1 MRLRVDPE
9 RPAPR
14 KLERAIEALRR
25 DQVILYPTD
34 TGYAFGC
41 ALSSR
46 KAIGQI
52 RVLKGFDER
61 SKKPLAMLVNDL
73 SDFGRYAIMSTSVFR
88 TVRRILPGPYTVIL
102 EASGEVPR
110 EMRNRNGEI
119 GLRMPALPVCRMLVD
134 LLGEPLVSGSV
145 TSGDEEP
152 ELEDPELLERVHRGR
167 IEVVIDVGPLWP
179 EPSTILQARG
189 NAFDVV
195 RVGKGPVPEVF

>member
-1 MRLRVDPE
+1 MRLRIDPE

-14 KLERAIEALRR
+14 KLEQATLALRR

-46 KAIGQI
+46 KAIAQI
-52 RVLKGFDER
+52 RVLKGHDER
-61 SKKPLAMLVNDL
+61 SRKPLAMIVNEL
-73 SDFGRYAIMSTSVFR
+73 SDFGRYAIMPTSVFR
-88 TVRRILPGPYTVIL
+88 TVRRILPGAYTVIL
-102 EASGEVPR
+102 EASAEVPR
-110 EMRNRNGEI
+110 EMRNRDGEI
-119 GLRMPALPVCRMLVD
+119 GLRMPDLAVCRMLVD

-152 ELEDPELLERVHRGR
+152 ALEDPEELERLYRGR

-189 NAFDVV
+189 SEFEIT
-195 RVGKGPVPEVF
+195 RVGKGPVPGD

>member
-1 MRLRVDPE
+1 MRLRIDPE

-14 KLERAIEALRR
+14 KLEKAIEAMRR

-46 KAIGQI
+46 KAIAQI

-61 SKKPLAMLVNDL
+61 SRKPLAMIVNEL
-73 SDFGRYAIMSTSVFR
+73 SDFGRYAIMPTSVFR
-88 TVRRILPGPYTVIL
+88 TVRRILPGAYTVIL
-102 EASGEVPR
+102 EASAEVPR
-110 EMRNRNGEI
+110 EMRNRDGEI
-119 GLRMPALPVCRMLVD
+119 GLRMPDLAVCRMLVD

-145 TSGDEEP
+145 TAGDDEAA
-152 ELEDPELLERVHRGR
+152 LEDPEELERIYRGR

-189 NAFDVV
+189 IEFEIT
-195 RVGKGPVPEVF
+195 RVGKGPVPET

>member
-1 MRLRVDPE
+1 MRLRIDPE

-46 KAIGQI
+46 KAISQI
-52 RVLKGFDER
+52 RLLKGFDER
-61 SKKPLAMLVNDL
+61 SRKPLAMLVNEL
-73 SDFGRYAIMSTSVFR
+73 SDFGRYAIMPTSVFR
-88 TVRRILPGPYTVIL
+88 TVRRILPGAYTVIL
-102 EASGEVPR
+102 EASAEVPR
-110 EMRNRNGEI
+110 EMRNRDGEI
-119 GLRMPALPVCRMLVD
+119 GLRMPDLAVCRMLVE

-145 TSGDEEP
+145 TAGDEEP
-152 ELEDPELLERVHRGR
+152 ALEDPEDLERIYRGR
-167 IEVVIDVGPLWP
+167 IEVVIDAGPLWP

-189 NAFDVV
+189 IEFEIT
-195 RVGKGPVPEVF
+195 RVGKGPVPES

>member
-1 MRLRVDPE
+1 MRLRIDPE

-46 KAIGQI
+46 KAISQI
-52 RVLKGFDER
+52 RLLKGFDER
-61 SKKPLAMLVNDL
+61 SRKPLAMLVNEL
-73 SDFGRYAIMSTSVFR
+73 SDFGRYAIMPTSVFR
-88 TVRRILPGPYTVIL
+88 TVRRILPGADTVIL
-102 EASGEVPR
+102 EASAEVPR
-110 EMRNRNGEI
+110 EMRNRDGEI
-119 GLRMPALPVCRMLVD
+119 GLRMPDLAVCRMLVE

-145 TSGDEEP
+145 TAGDEEP
-152 ELEDPELLERVHRGR
+152 ALEDPEDLERIYRGR
-167 IEVVIDVGPLWP
+167 IEVVIDAGPLWP

-189 NAFDVV
+189 IEFEIT
-195 RVGKGPVPEVF
+195 RVGKGPVPES